1 MVLMKIVVSYQMEV
15 TRKDSN
21 QIEVKSKGENESL
34 VDKREKKIGLLE
46 SEVGA
51 LKQTVFEIFS
61 QVNHLELQ
69 QKEMHNMIL
78 KQEIK

>member
-1 MVLMKIVVSYQMEV
+1 MDLMKIVVSYQLEV

-34 VDKREKKIGLLE
+34 VDRKEKQIELLE

-51 LKQTVFEIFS
+51 LKQTVCELS
-61 QVNHLELQ
+61 SHMNCLELR
-69 QKEMHNMIL
+69 QKKMHSLVL

>member
-1 MVLMKIVVSYQMEV
+1 MKIVVSYQMEV

-34 VDKREKKIGLLE
+34 VDRKEKQIEQLE

-51 LKQTVFEIFS
+51 LKQTVYELSS
-61 QVNHLELQ
+61 QVNCLELQ
-69 QKEMHNMIL
+69 QKEMHSLVL

>member
-1 MVLMKIVVSYQMEV
+1 MEV

-34 VDKREKKIGLLE
+34 VDRKEKQIEQLE

-51 LKQTVFEIFS
+51 LKQTVCELS
-61 QVNHLELQ
+61 SHMNCLELR
-69 QKEMHNMIL
+69 QKKMHSLVL

>member
-1 MVLMKIVVSYQMEV
+1 MDLMKIVVSYQLEV

-61 QVNHLELQ
+61 QVNRLELQ

>member
-1 MVLMKIVVSYQMEV
+1 MDLMKIVVSYQMEV

-34 VDKREKKIGLLE
+34 VDRKEKQIEQLE

-51 LKQTVFEIFS
+51 LKQTVCELSS
-61 QVNHLELQ
+61 QVNCLELQ
-69 QKEMHNMIL
+69 QKEMHSLVL
-78 KQEIK
+78 KHEIK

>member
-61 QVNHLELQ
+61 QVNRLELQ

>member
-1 MVLMKIVVSYQMEV
+1 MEV

>member
-1 MVLMKIVVSYQMEV
+1 MDLMKIVVSYQMEV

-34 VDKREKKIGLLE
+34 IDRKEKQIEQLE
-46 SEVGA
+46 SEVDA
-51 LKQTVFEIFS
+51 LKQTVCELS
-61 QVNHLELQ
+61 SHMNCLELQ
-69 QKEMHNMIL
+69 QKKMHSLVL

>member
-1 MVLMKIVVSYQMEV
+1 MDLMKIVVSYQMEV

-21 QIEVKSKGENESL
+21 QIKVKSKGENESL
-34 VDKREKKIGLLE
+34 VDRKEKQIEQLE

-51 LKQTVFEIFS
+51 LKQTVCELCS
-61 QVNHLELQ
+61 QVNCLELQ
-69 QKEMHNMIL
+69 QKEMHSLVL

>member
-1 MVLMKIVVSYQMEV
+1 MKIVVSYQMEV

>member
-1 MVLMKIVVSYQMEV
+1 MKIVVSYQMEV

-34 VDKREKKIGLLE
+34 VDRKEKQIEQLE

-51 LKQTVFEIFS
+51 LK
-61 QVNHLELQ
+61 HLLFVSFPAT
-69 QKEMHNMIL
+69 
-78 KQEIK
+78 

>member
-1 MVLMKIVVSYQMEV
+1 MDLMKIVVSYQMEV

-34 VDKREKKIGLLE
+34 VDRKEKQIELLE

-51 LKQTVFEIFS
+51 LKQTVCELS
-61 QVNHLELQ
+61 SHMNCLELQ
-69 QKEMHNMIL
+69 QKKMHSLVL

>member
-69 QKEMHNMIL
+69 QKEMHNLIL

>member
-1 MVLMKIVVSYQMEV
+1 MKIVVSYQMEV

-34 VDKREKKIGLLE
+34 VDRKEKQIELLE

-51 LKQTVFEIFS
+51 LKQTVCELS
-61 QVNHLELQ
+61 SHMNCLELR
-69 QKEMHNMIL
+69 QKKMHSLVL

>member
-1 MVLMKIVVSYQMEV
+1 MDLMKIVVSYQMEV

-34 VDKREKKIGLLE
+34 VDRKEKQIELLE

-51 LKQTVFEIFS
+51 LKQTVCELS
-61 QVNHLELQ
+61 SHMNCLELR
-69 QKEMHNMIL
+69 QKKMHSLVL

>member
-1 MVLMKIVVSYQMEV
+1 MKIVVSYQMEV

-34 VDKREKKIGLLE
+34 IDRKEKQIEQLE
-46 SEVGA
+46 SEVDA
-51 LKQTVFEIFS
+51 LKQTVCELS
-61 QVNHLELQ
+61 SHMNCLELQ
-69 QKEMHNMIL
+69 QKKMHSLVL

>member
-1 MVLMKIVVSYQMEV
+1 MEV

-34 VDKREKKIGLLE
+34 VDKREKKIELLE

>member
-1 MVLMKIVVSYQMEV
+1 MKIVVSYQMEV

-61 QVNHLELQ
+61 QVNRLELQ

>member
-1 MVLMKIVVSYQMEV
+1 MEV

-69 QKEMHNMIL
+69 QKEMHNLIL

>member
-51 LKQTVFEIFS
+51 LKQTVFEIFN
-61 QVNHLELQ
+61 QVNRLELQ